1 MSIFSVKTQKVFLM
15 LSHFVN
21 CSKIKGFF
29 SWICQLSFWQK
40 NAIFLHGSGKTFQ
53 MERWMENA
61 NMFWEKNTPEI
72 LAFFA
77 VHATRVCVF
86 SFYDDKIQWVES
98 HWVTA
103 AKAFTENEFWW
114 EYKIHQNWK
123 FIWIFYFTI
132 FCYFILFL

>member
-21 CSKIKGFF
+21 CSKIKEFF
-29 SWICQLSFWQK
+29 TCRFSTWCWQK
-40 NAIFLHGSGKTFQ
+40 NAIFLYHLVKPFKWKDGWKMQISS
-53 MERWMENA
+53 
-61 NMFWEKNTPEI
+61 EKKIPEI